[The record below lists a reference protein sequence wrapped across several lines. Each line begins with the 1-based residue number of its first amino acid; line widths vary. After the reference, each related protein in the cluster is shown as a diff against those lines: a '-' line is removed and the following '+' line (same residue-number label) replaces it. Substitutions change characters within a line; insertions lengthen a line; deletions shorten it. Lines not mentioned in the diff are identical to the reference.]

1 MNKKSDLKEAKS
13 AGSDNPRLD
22 RRAIESTDLPDDIR
36 SAIEPV
42 EPSNSKEAGWTD
54 FFESGP
60 LATDDFERPEQGQQ
74 AAREGFDDNP
84 FSQSEE
90 DRAWLNDKPVGREEI

>member
-13 AGSDNPRLD
+13 AGSNNPRQ
-22 RRAIESTDLPDDIR
+22 AIESTDLPGDIR

-42 EPSNSKEAGWTD
+42 EHSNSEEAGWTD

-74 AAREGFDDNP
+74 ATREGFDDNP
-84 FSQSEE
+84 FFQSEE
-90 DRAWLNDKPVGREEI
+90 DRAWLNGKPVGREEI

>member
-1 MNKKSDLKEAKS
+1 M
-13 AGSDNPRLD
+13 D
-22 RRAIESTDLPDDIR
+22 RQAIESTDLPDDIR

-42 EPSNSKEAGWTD
+42 GPSNSEEAGWTD

-74 AAREGFDDNP
+74 ATREGFDDNP